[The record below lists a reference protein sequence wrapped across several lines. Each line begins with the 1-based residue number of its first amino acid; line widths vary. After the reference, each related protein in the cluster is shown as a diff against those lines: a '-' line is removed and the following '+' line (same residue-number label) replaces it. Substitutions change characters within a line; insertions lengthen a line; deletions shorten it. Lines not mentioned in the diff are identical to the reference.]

1 MMNIIQVICENNRLG
16 HVMLFHVS
24 KNYADY
30 SRFFDKYKTGRGDM
44 HVLRDS
50 SIKTS
55 QDLIKADP
63 YFAQFKP
70 IIIK

>member
-1 MMNIIQVICENNRLG
+1 MNIIQVICIVNKPER
-16 HVMLFHVS
+16 VMLFHVP

-30 SRFFDKYKTGRGDM
+30 SRFFDKYKTSRGGM
-44 HVLRDS
+44 RVLCDS
-50 SIKTS
+50 SIKTP
-55 QDLIKADP
+55 QDLIKHDP

>member
-1 MMNIIQVICENNRLG
+1 MDIIQVICTVNELG
-16 HVMLFHVS
+16 HVMLFHIPR
-24 KNYADY
+24 NYTDY
-30 SRFFDKYKTGRGDM
+30 SRFFDKYKTGRGGM
-44 HVLRDS
+44 HVLRNS
-50 SIKTS
+50 SIKTP

>member
-1 MMNIIQVICENNRLG
+1 MHIVQVICTVNELG
-16 HVMLFHVS
+16 RVMLFHVP

-30 SRFFDKYKTGRGDM
+30 LRFFGKYKTGRGGL

-50 SIKTS
+50 SIKTP
-55 QDLIKADP
+55 QDLIKHDP

>member
-1 MMNIIQVICENNRLG
+1 MNIVQVICTVNEQG
-16 HVMLFHVS
+16 PVMLFHVP

-30 SRFFDKYKTGRGDM
+30 SHFFDKYKTGRGCM

-50 SIKTS
+50 LIKTP
-55 QDLIKADP
+55 QDLIKHDP

>member
-1 MMNIIQVICENNRLG
+1 MNIIQVIGIVNELG
-16 HVMLFHVS
+16 RVMLFHVP

-30 SRFFDKYKTGRGDM
+30 SRFFDKYKTRRGGM

-50 SIKTS
+50 SIKTP
-55 QDLIKADP
+55 QDLMGRDP

-70 IIIK
+70 

>member
-1 MMNIIQVICENNRLG
+1 MNIIQVICTVNDQG
-16 HVMLFHVS
+16 PIMLFHVP

-30 SRFFDKYKTGRGDM
+30 SRFFDKYKTERGSL

-50 SIKTS
+50 SIKMP
-55 QDLIKADP
+55 QDLIKRDP

>member
-1 MMNIIQVICENNRLG
+1 MNIIQVICENNQLG
-16 HVMLFHVS
+16 RIMLFHIP

-30 SRFFDKYKTGRGDM
+30 SHFFDKYKTRRGNM

-50 SIKTS
+50 SIKTP
-55 QDLIKADP
+55 QDLIKRDL